1 MGKQGTGRE
10 EGRKGNLC
18 SQTSSC
24 GVLVSRRH
32 YGHSRA
38 QAAAQI
44 NIPLSS
50 RSAPLPRDAQSSFR
64 VLKLKGGGLEN
75 ALLTS

>member
-1 MGKQGTGRE
+1 MFTDVVMWGARVQET
-10 EGRKGNLC
+10 L
-18 SQTSSC
+18 
-24 GVLVSRRH
+24 
-32 YGHSRA
+32 HSRA